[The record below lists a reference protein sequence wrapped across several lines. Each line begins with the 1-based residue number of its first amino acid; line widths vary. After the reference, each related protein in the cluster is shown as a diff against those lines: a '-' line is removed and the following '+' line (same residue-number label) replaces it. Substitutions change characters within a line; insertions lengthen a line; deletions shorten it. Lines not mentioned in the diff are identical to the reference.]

1 MKPVPPGWPRMS
13 ASVYYDDAK
22 AAIEWLCNAFGFEVR
37 LIVET
42 GDGGLAHSE
51 LVYGEAVIMVAQSGA
66 RPHYKSPKQLGGT
79 TQGLMLFVDDL
90 DAHYDR
96 ARKAGGVISVEPQ
109 VSDYGEDYWTDRSYA
124 VVDPGGHHWWFCQR
138 LKTGDPN
145 WDKVRNKRDRSH
157 HEK

>member
-13 ASVYYDDAK
+13 AALYYDDAK

-66 RPHYKSPKQLGGT
+66 RPHYKSPKQVGGT
-79 TQGLMLFVDDL
+79 TQSLMFFVDDL
-90 DAHYDR
+90 DAHHDDHL
-96 ARKAGGVISVEPQ
+96 
-109 VSDYGEDYWTDRSYA
+109 VSAAHGALLR
-124 VVDPGGHHWWFCQR
+124 GQR
-138 LKTGDPN
+138 LCTVARALPGRDVVPDARGRLWLRGTGHPV
-145 WDKVRNKRDRSH
+145 WGSELERAER
-157 HEK
+157 